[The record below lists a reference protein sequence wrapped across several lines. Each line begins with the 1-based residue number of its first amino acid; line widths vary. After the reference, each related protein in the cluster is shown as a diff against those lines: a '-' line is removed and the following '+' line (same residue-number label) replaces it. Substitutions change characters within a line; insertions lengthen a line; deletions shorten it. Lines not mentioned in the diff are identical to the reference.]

1 MHHHLGTGGQSRSLQ
16 QNLETGQ
23 EDPAVITD
31 ALRLPANPATNSS
44 RKLVLTSSTQRK
56 EEKKP
61 AQSRGTLK
69 GTGAAEQDVSA
80 GTVLGLTAL
89 MAAASGLGAVP
100 YFFVGT
106 LSPRWSAIANA
117 VACGV
122 MLAASF
128 DLVHEGEPYGP
139 GLVIFGLMLGE
150 CDRQCFPTCVRP

>member
-69 GTGAAEQDVSA
+69 GTGAAEQDVSGYSA
-80 GTVLGLTAL
+80 G
-89 MAAASGLGAVP
+89 P
-100 YFFVGT
+100 H
-106 LSPRWSAIANA
+106 SPHGSRQRAWRRSLLLRWNFIPK
-117 VACGV
+117 
-122 MLAASF
+122 M
-128 DLVHEGEPYGP
+128 
-139 GLVIFGLMLGE
+139 E
-150 CDRQCFPTCVRP
+150 CNRQCGGLWCDAGGKFRPRARGRAIWAWAGHFWADAW